1 MALALLLLWALA
13 GTADARVETIAKG
26 VPATIIFPV
35 VGPTSY
41 TDDFGDPRGQGRHEG
56 NDLIAAWKTPVV
68 AVEPG
73 KVQIY
78 TASSSAGCML
88 YLFGA
93 SGTTYIYIHLNN
105 DLTAKNDNNGS
116 CKPGIAYAE
125 GLKTNQKVRG
135 GQLVGYVGDSGD
147 ANGVGTHLHFELHPG
162 DRGAVSPYKWLRRAN
177 HLLFP
182 YSPAFKRGAAGAATL
197 TLDGTVTAVSVPEP
211 PAQPPDPVQP
221 TDPTDPGTGGTDAG
235 AGVGTDPGTGNG
247 DGTDPGTGGE
257 PQAPSTISIKVTSV
271 TLSVGGKY
279 RVTKTVTITVPA
291 DAILQRIKAGGP
303 VNAKIGSVKVGEKV
317 TVTTAPIQL
326 TLNTQLGKP
335 GTMTAARA
343 VFRKA

>member
-1 MALALLLLWALA
+1 MALAFLVMWALA
-13 GTADARVETIAKG
+13 GTAHARVEVAAKS
-26 VPATIIFPV
+26 VPAKIVFPV
-35 VGPTSY
+35 VGPTQY
-41 TDDFGDPRGQGRHEG
+41 TDDFGDPRPQGHHEG
-56 NDLIAAWKTPVV
+56 NDLIASWKTPVV

-125 GLKTNQKVRG
+125 GLKTGQKVRT

-162 DRGAVSPYKWLRRAN
+162 GHGAVSPYQWLRHAD
-177 HLLFP
+177 HVLFP
-182 YSPAFKRGAAGAATL
+182 YSPTFKRGAASAATL
-197 TLDGTVTAVSVPEP
+197 TLSGTVTLVTQGETPPAPPEP
-211 PAQPPDPVQP
+211 VPPPDPTAP
-221 TDPTDPGTGGTDAG
+221 EDGTDAG
-235 AGVGTDPGTGNG
+235 AGVGTDPGT
-247 DGTDPGTGGE
+247 DEEPQ
-257 PQAPSTISIKVTSV
+257 PQAPSTITVKVTSV

-279 RVTKTVTITVPA
+279 RVTKTVKITVPS
-291 DAILQRIKAGGP
+291 DAVLQRIKAGAP
-303 VNAKIGSVKVGEKV
+303 VNAKIGSVKAGEKV

-335 GTMTAARA
+335 GALTAAR
-343 VFRKA
+343 VVLRKV